1 MKLLFAIFVSAVA
14 LSAQAPQAN
23 PPAKKPAT
31 KTAPKAAAKAAPK
44 ALAPPKVTDGSK
56 PMPIPAAAVLAAD
69 GDYHYTDPQ
78 GKKWI
83 YRKTPFGVTRM
94 EDTPQLTATRGPDAS
109 GAGIKATEDGDIV
122 RFERQGPF
130 GLWKWEKKKSELDE
144 GEKAALANSQANN
157 KTASKQD

>member
-1 MKLLFAIFVSAVA
+1 MKLLFAVFVSALA
-14 LSAQAPQAN
+14 LSAQDPQAN
-23 PPAKKPAT
+23 PPAKKP
-31 KTAPKAAAKAAPK
+31 AAKAAPK
-44 ALAPPKVTDGSK
+44 ALAPPKVKNASK
-56 PMPIPAAAVLAAD
+56 PLPIPAEAVLGAD
-69 GDYHYTDPQ
+69 GDYRYTDTQ
-78 GKKWI
+78 GKKWL

-94 EDTPQLTATRGPDAS
+94 EDTPQFTSTRAADPT

-144 GEKAALANSQANN
+144 AEKTALANSQAN